1 MSSLIAFHFVCHP
14 MAEKTHKSNEE
25 KGNPYEEYGDLL
37 WGMIIRGHELC

>member
-25 KGNPYEEYGDLL
+25 KGNPYDEYGDLL
-37 WGMIIRGHELC
+37 WGMIIKGHELC